1 MAKWYLRIIG
11 IFFVLVSISLVAD
24 MIAHGF
30 RPETM
35 HKVFH
40 VALGAVVLRYGW
52 ANPSWWGPFAIG
64 NGAFFSFVALFGIL
78 FPDFG
83 GLDAFNRTDTIL
95 HSIVG
100 LSGLIIGSLEYRTRS
115 RAHPHASA

>member
-1 MAKWYLRIIG
+1 MIMCMAKWYLRIVG
-11 IFFVLVSISLVAD
+11 IFFVLVSVSLIAD
-24 MIAHGF
+24 FIAFGF

-35 HKVFH
+35 HKIFH
-40 VALGAVVLRYGW
+40 VALGSIVLAYGW
-52 ANPSWWGPFAIG
+52 SNPLWWRAFALG

-95 HSIVG
+95 HAIVG
-100 LSGLIIGSLEYRTRS
+100 LSGLIIGYLDYRV
-115 RAHPHASA
+115 RARTF